1 MKNNL
6 FILLLL
12 LLELPACKKQDTSS
26 PSDTNTNLLT
36 TGTWRLTASVYE
48 SITGTTDEYSAL
60 PGCRKDDYR
69 YFNKGGSGEINEGP
83 TTCNIS
89 DPQSRNMSWKFLNN
103 YANKIEIDSYQY
115 IIDRLDN
122 NTFKIHT
129 LTTDPY
135 ASVRTM
141 TYGR

>member
-1 MKNNL
+1 MKKNL

-12 LLELPACKKQDTSS
+12 ILELPACKKQDTAS
-26 PSDTNTNLLT
+26 PLDTNTNLLT
-36 TGTWRLTASVYE
+36 AGNWRLTASVYQ
-48 SITGTTDEYSAL
+48 SITGTTEEYSTL
-60 PGCRKDDYR
+60 PACRKDDYR
-69 YFNKGGSGEINEGP
+69 HFNKDGSGEINEGP

-103 YANKIEIDSYQY
+103 SANKIEIDFYQWV
-115 IIDRLDN
+115 IEQLDN

-135 ASVRTM
+135 ASVRTI